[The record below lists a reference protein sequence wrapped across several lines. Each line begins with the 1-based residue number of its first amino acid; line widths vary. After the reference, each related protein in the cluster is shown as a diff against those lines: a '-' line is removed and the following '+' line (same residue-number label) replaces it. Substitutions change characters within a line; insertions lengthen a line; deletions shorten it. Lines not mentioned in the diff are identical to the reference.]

1 MSLLLVKVSI
11 ETIIVMIILTTD
23 TTIIMIST
31 MTMSAI
37 IKLIKSKTV
46 GKRRYEYAAD
56 LTNQI
61 IARKKKEGGGKLK
74 HSVTWYANKVAGQV
88 PGVDTKTL
96 MRMIDDE

>member
-1 MSLLLVKVSI
+1 MQVLNKEAANDSYIQERKQDVN
-11 ETIIVMIILTTD
+11 D
-23 TTIIMIST
+23 